1 MATRTNGK
9 NLSLTIN
16 AVEINA
22 EGTSVVLDNED
33 ADDTDVTFADLDDG
47 DPKQWFFSLAAL
59 ADYGVGSVWTML
71 WEEAGND
78 VAFVFKPYG
87 NAVATA
93 AQPHFTGSAKILSK
107 PPIGGA
113 AGETFNF
120 EARLDVDGV
129 PVRVI
134 A

>member
-9 NLSLTIN
+9 NLSMTID

-47 DPKQWFFSLAAL
+47 DPKQWFISLASL
-59 ADYGVGSVWTML
+59 ADYGAATVWTML
-71 WEEAGND
+71 WDNAGDD

-87 NAVATA
+87 NATPTT
-93 AQPHFTGSAKILSK
+93 AQPHFTGTAKILSK

-129 PVRVI
+129 PVRVT